1 MGSLWTDD
9 LCRRIGPV
17 LSMVTQRAASGPAV
31 LVDGLAS
38 TQFLAT
44 PDGWVEAGDL
54 AVGDRVLTF
63 EGGEM
68 PVARVFRSVQA
79 LRVPQPFWPVFL
91 PVGAMD
97 NEEPAEL
104 LPAQMVMLES
114 DLAEELHG
122 EPFVLVPASALVGW
136 NGITRRAPEAA
147 EIVHIQFETP
157 QLVFAGR
164 SLLLGCGGVGALAAN
179 LFRASGLIALSAVEA
194 RQLVA
199 GLIREGERA
208 RLRPA
213 YAALAGEYRL

>member
-1 MGSLWTDD
+1 
-9 LCRRIGPV
+9 
-17 LSMVTQRAASGPAV
+17 MVSQRVVSGPAV
-31 LVDGLAS
+31 LVDGLAV
-38 TQFLAT
+38 TQCIAT

-54 AVGDRVLTF
+54 RAGDPVLTF

-68 PVARVFRSVQA
+68 PVARVFRTAQA
-79 LRVPQPFWPVFL
+79 ARVPQPFWPVWL

-114 DLAEELHG
+114 DLAEELYG

-136 NGITRRAPEAA
+136 NGIARQAPEAT
-147 EIVHIQFETP
+147 EVVHLQFETP

-164 SLLLGCGGVGALAAN
+164 SLLLSCGGTGNLAAN
-179 LFRASGLIALSAVEA
+179 LFQASGLMALSAVEA

-199 GLIREGERA
+199 GLIREGERG
-208 RLRPA
+208 RVMPA
-213 YAALAGEYRL
+213 YAALGGEYRL